1 MKPDYNKIY
10 TDIVSLK
17 FPEKKQ
23 KCEHLLNKKDLSVM
37 EILML
42 NKIIFNTDKSSEETN
57 QKLRSYQESD
67 ILQIL
72 DYQKEQKCNNT
83 QLANHFRISKNTV
96 TKWKRLFLTK

>member
-1 MKPDYNKIY
+1 M
-10 TDIVSLK
+10 V
-17 FPEKKQ
+17 KKQ